1 MSKGNR
7 TRKNIR
13 YWQFEGG
20 YAQARELELRAVLEG
35 YRLGLFRRNEVRVY
49 AARLEHSARHPN
61 ARRLD
66 LARILNCH
74 SHLKGNRRLSQ
85 RQIDSAASKLDAL
98 LPIIL
103 DKQESRFQSEGRR
116 GTRKPVARKV
126 LQHIARGGATTVEAL
141 FYFAYFMTRIP
152 PRAPRDRLMAREHY
166 ARIRYC
172 DFQLWTG
179 VHRATQ
185 SRLMPRI
192 MAKGYLNSVEV
203 RKRNENRYG
212 QLFIDGPMTSLVR
225 RQQVPRR
232 SQQCLKASQATE
244 THQREKRSTPT
255 KEKVNAPRH
264 KWSTLDNK
272 NPKTEIEEHKSLV
285 ERLSSPIS
293 TPNMG
298 AAFERIRLRA
308 AQMAAEW
315 RPQTA

>member
-20 YAQARELELRAVLEG
+20 YAQAREFELRAVLEG
-35 YRLGLFRRNEVRVY
+35 YRQGHFRRNEVRVY
-49 AARLEHSARHPN
+49 AARLEHLARHPN

-85 RQIDSAASKLDAL
+85 RQIDDATSNLDAM
-98 LPIIL
+98 LPVIL
-103 DKQESRFQSEGRR
+103 SKQESQFESEGRR

-152 PRAPRDRLMAREHY
+152 PRAARDRLMANEHY

-172 DFQLWTG
+172 DFQAWTG

-192 MAKGYLNSVEV
+192 VARGYLNSVEV

-225 RQQVPRR
+225 KRQVPSK
-232 SQQCLKASQATE
+232 SQRPQKALQRAE

-255 KEKVNAPRH
+255 KEKVNAPRY

-272 NPKTEIEEHKSLV
+272 NPKTEIEEHEKLV
-285 ERLSSPIS
+285 ERLNSPR
-293 TPNMG
+293 PAGHMG

>member
-7 TRKNIR
+7 TKKNIR

-35 YRLGLFRRNEVRVY
+35 YRLGHFRRNEVRVY
-49 AARLEHSARHPN
+49 AARLEHSVRHPN
-61 ARRLD
+61 AKRLD

-85 RQIDSAASKLDAL
+85 RQIDDAAVNLDAM
-98 LPIIL
+98 LPVIL
-103 DKQESRFQSEGRR
+103 DERESQFESEGRR
-116 GTRKPVARKV
+116 GNRKPVARKV

-152 PRAPRDRLMAREHY
+152 PRAACDRLMANEHY

-172 DFQLWTG
+172 DFQAWTG

-192 MAKGYLNSVEV
+192 MARGYLNSVEV

-225 RQQVPRR
+225 RRQVPRR
-232 SQQCLKASQATE
+232 SQQRPTTLQLTE
-244 THQREKRSTPT
+244 THRREKRSTAT
-255 KEKVNAPRH
+255 KEKVNAPPH
-264 KWSTLDNK
+264 KWSTLDNG
-272 NPKTEIEEHKSLV
+272 NPKTEIEEHRRLM
-285 ERLSSPIS
+285 ERLNSPRPI
-293 TPNMG
+293 PHMG
-298 AAFERIRLRA
+298 ATFERIRLRA